1 MAEVRFGARAELNR
15 SLSISATSALTGQP
29 RSLAACSSA
38 LQKAG
43 SRLIDVGCPAMRTD
57 RFVGGA

>member
-15 SLSISATSALTGQP
+15 SLSISAMSALTGQP
-29 RSLAACSSA
+29 RSFAACSNA
-38 LQKAG
+38 RQNMG
-43 SRLIDVGCPAMRTD
+43 SRLIEVGCPAIRTE